1 VTLLAIGSD
10 LVGNGFLLPNP
21 TKYLSRTKESRIFL
35 FGNGINICMKTYIA
49 TVRIDGRLIRTR
61 IWADEPIHAKL
72 LLQYYFG
79 MSSIAAGPVLGEGN
93 HSHLPDAEQLRIH
106 EAAIAPT
113 KPAKPRS
120 PEQAQIDGLK
130 ARKDQASQALKAAQ
144 QRQRVVKAQK
154 TLQSVMKPPLL
165 K

>member
-1 VTLLAIGSD
+1 
-10 LVGNGFLLPNP
+10 
-21 TKYLSRTKESRIFL
+21 
-35 FGNGINICMKTYIA
+35 MKTYIA

-93 HSHLPDAEQLRIH
+93 YSHLPDAEQLRIE
-106 EAAIAPT
+106 EAAIAKV
-113 KPAKPRS
+113 KPIKPRS

-130 ARKDQASQALKAAQ
+130 ARKDQATQALKSAK
-144 QRQRVVKAQK
+144 QRQRVVKAQN
-154 TLQSVMKPPLL
+154 TLQSVMKPPLPT
-165 K
+165 

>member
-1 VTLLAIGSD
+1 MLHQRI
-10 LVGNGFLLPNP
+10 PN
-21 TKYLSRTKESRIFL
+21 IFS
-35 FGNGINICMKTYIA
+35 FGGGINTCMNQYIA
-49 TVRIDGRLIRTR
+49 TVRIHGRLVRTR
-61 IWADEPIHAKL
+61 IWADEPLHAKL

-130 ARKDQASQALKAAQ
+130 ARKDQASQALKSAQ
-144 QRQRVVKAQK
+144 QRQKIVRAHQSLQKAI
-154 TLQSVMKPPLL
+154 TNSSENH
-165 K
+165 

>member
-1 VTLLAIGSD
+1 M
-10 LVGNGFLLPNP
+10 NQ
-21 TKYLSRTKESRIFL
+21 
-35 FGNGINICMKTYIA
+35 YIA
-49 TVRIDGRLIRTR
+49 TVRVHGRLVRTR

-93 HSHLPDAEQLRIH
+93 HSHLPDADYLRLK
-106 EAAIAPT
+106 EAAIAKI
-113 KPAKPRS
+113 KPIKTRS

-130 ARKDQASQALKAAQ
+130 ARKDQASQALKSAQ

-154 TLQSVMKPPLL
+154 TLQTAIRPLQIR
-165 K
+165 

>member
-1 VTLLAIGSD
+1 
-10 LVGNGFLLPNP
+10 
-21 TKYLSRTKESRIFL
+21 
-35 FGNGINICMKTYIA
+35 M
-49 TVRIDGRLIRTR
+49 RTR

-79 MSSIAAGPVLGEGN
+79 MNSIAAGPVLGEGH
-93 HSHLPDAEQLRIH
+93 HSQLPDADQLRIE

-113 KPAKPRS
+113 KPVKPRS

-130 ARKDQASQALKAAQ
+130 ARKDQAAQALKSAK

>member
-1 VTLLAIGSD
+1 M
-10 LVGNGFLLPNP
+10 N
-21 TKYLSRTKESRIFL
+21 
-35 FGNGINICMKTYIA
+35 TYIA
-49 TVRIDGRLIRTR
+49 PVRIHGRLVRTR
-61 IWADEPIHAKL
+61 IWADEPLHAKL

-79 MSSIAAGPVLGEGN
+79 MNSIAAGPVLGEGK

-106 EAAIAPT
+106 EAAIAKI

-120 PEQAQIDGLK
+120 PEQAQIHGLK
-130 ARKDQASQALKAAQ
+130 ARKDQASQALKSAQ

>member
-1 VTLLAIGSD
+1 
-10 LVGNGFLLPNP
+10 
-21 TKYLSRTKESRIFL
+21 
-35 FGNGINICMKTYIA
+35 MKTYIA
-49 TVRIDGRLIRTR
+49 TVRIHGRLVRTR

-79 MSSIAAGPVLGEGN
+79 MNSIAAGPLLGEGN
-93 HSHLPDAEQLRIH
+93 YSHLPDADQLRIE

-113 KPAKPRS
+113 KPVKPRS

-130 ARKDQASQALKAAQ
+130 ARKDQAAQALKSAK